1 MADGAVSFLLDKLT
15 TILLQKASLL
25 GDARDKIEEIKLELE
40 SMKSFLRDA
49 ERRKEKSDSVETWV
63 RQVREVAYEV
73 EDIID
78 EFMHHKYKKPLKNG
92 FKGIVEGVVKFPK
105 NITSRH
111 RISSKLQK
119 VIAKVHEV
127 SERSKRYGFDQLD
140 EEATRNVAGDRWQ
153 HYGESATFV
162 DDDDIVGMEE
172 STEQLLGWL
181 MEDEPRRTVISIV
194 GMGGLGKT
202 TLVTR
207 VYNNHIIKR
216 GFDCWAW
223 ISVSQ
228 TCGTGELLRSII
240 KELFGATSV
249 VIPNN
254 VGSMNYRQLVGML
267 IDYLHLKRY
276 VIVLDDV
283 WSIDL
288 WSIIRTAFP
297 NNRYGSRIILTT
309 RNKNVATS
317 VGIGSRVHQLAPLQ
331 EKDAWALLCKK
342 AFWND
347 TDHLCPKELKHLAMA
362 ILKKCEGL
370 PLAIVAVGGLMCSR
384 SKTVVEWKKVL
395 ESLNWQLSN
404 NPMLEQVKGILLLS
418 FNDLPFYLKYCFL
431 FCCVFRDG
439 YPIRRKKLI
448 RLWIAEGFIRERKGM
463 TLEEIAEEYL
473 TELVLRSLIQ
483 VTETNDAGRVKICR
497 VQDVMRE
504 LAMTISEKENFCTAY
519 DGYPS
524 KLEGKIRRLSVYS
537 TGESIRLGS
546 AMSHHLRSFFVFPTD
561 TCSSF
566 SLAVVSSKFKFLRV
580 LDLEGVP
587 IETMPGTLVE
597 LFNLRYLNLRDTDI
611 RELPK
616 SMERLNKLQTLDVWN
631 TYIERLPSGIS
642 KLSNLRHLFM
652 LHKNGQNSRTTDA
665 LLSMQAP
672 RGIWNIRSLQ
682 TLACIE
688 AEKELIQQVGNL
700 TGLKRLEI
708 AKLRAADGP
717 KLCDSI
723 QKLTGLLCLRVMA
736 TNTEEELQLEAL
748 LLTPIFLQKLTLIGQ
763 LNRLPP
769 WIGSLENLT
778 HLYLGYSR
786 LQEDILSSIHVLS
799 SLVFLELKKA
809 YDGRALHFKEGWFP
823 RLNKLNLVE
832 LVQLDSMKLEE
843 NSLPSIRELYLI
855 RCQAMKALP
864 QGIEHL
870 NGLQK
875 LHLEDMHEQLLQRF
889 RSGLIEDQQKV
900 QHIPTIKLVYITE
913 QTRVVETL

>member
-78 EFMHHKYKKPLKNG
+78 EFMHHKCKEPLKNG

-127 SERSKRYGFDQLD
+127 SERSKRYGFD
-140 EEATRNVAGDRWQ
+140 
-153 HYGESATFV
+153 
-162 DDDDIVGMEE
+162 
-172 STEQLLGWL
+172 
-181 MEDEPRRTVISIV
+181 
-194 GMGGLGKT
+194 
-202 TLVTR
+202 
-207 VYNNHIIKR
+207 
-216 GFDCWAW
+216 
-223 ISVSQ
+223 
-228 TCGTGELLRSII
+228 
-240 KELFGATSV
+240 
-249 VIPNN
+249 
-254 VGSMNYRQLVGML
+254 
-267 IDYLHLKRY
+267 
-276 VIVLDDV
+276 
-283 WSIDL
+283 
-288 WSIIRTAFP
+288 
-297 NNRYGSRIILTT
+297 
-309 RNKNVATS
+309 
-317 VGIGSRVHQLAPLQ
+317 
-331 EKDAWALLCKK
+331 
-342 AFWND
+342 
-347 TDHLCPKELKHLAMA
+347 
-362 ILKKCEGL
+362 
-370 PLAIVAVGGLMCSR
+370 
-384 SKTVVEWKKVL
+384 
-395 ESLNWQLSN
+395 
-404 NPMLEQVKGILLLS
+404 
-418 FNDLPFYLKYCFL
+418 
-431 FCCVFRDG
+431 
-439 YPIRRKKLI
+439 PI
-448 RLWIAEGFIRERKGM
+448 
-463 TLEEIAEEYL
+463 
-473 TELVLRSLIQ
+473 
-483 VTETNDAGRVKICR
+483 
-497 VQDVMRE
+497 
-504 LAMTISEKENFCTAY
+504 
-519 DGYPS
+519 
-524 KLEGKIRRLSVYS
+524 EGKIRRLSVNS

-616 SMERLNKLQTLDVWN
+616 SMERLNKLETLDVWN

-652 LHKNGQNSRTTDA
+652 LHKNGQNSQTTDA
-665 LLSMQAP
+665 LQAP
-672 RGIWNIRSLQ
+672 GGIWNIRSLQ

-688 AEKELIQQVGNL
+688 ADKELIQQVGNL

-723 QKLTGLLCLRVMA
+723 QKLTGLLRLGVMA

-748 LLTPIFLQKLTLIGQ
+748 PLAPIFLQKLTLIGQ

-832 LVQLDSMKLEE
+832 LVHLDSLKLEE

-855 RCQAMKALP
+855 RCQAMTALP

-889 RSGLIEDQQKV
+889 RSGIIEDQQKV

>member
-78 EFMHHKYKKPLKNG
+78 EFMHHKYKEPLKNG

-127 SERSKRYGFDQLD
+127 SERSKRYGFDPID

-162 DDDDIVGMEE
+162 DEDDIVGMEE

-254 VGSMNYRQLVGML
+254 LGSMNYRQLVGML
-267 IDYLHLKRY
+267 IDYLHQKRY

-331 EKDAWALLCKK
+331 EKDAWALFCKK
-342 AFWND
+342 TFWND
-347 TDHLCPKELKHLAMA
+347 MVHLCPKELKHLAKA

-384 SKTVVEWKKVL
+384 SKTVVEWKKVF

-404 NPMLEQVKGILLLS
+404 NPLLEQVKGILLLS

-504 LAMTISEKENFCTAY
+504 LAMTISEKENFCTAA
-519 DGYPS
+519 
-524 KLEGKIRRLSVYS
+524 V
-537 TGESIRLGS
+537 
-546 AMSHHLRSFFVFPTD
+546 SHHLRSFFVFPTD

-652 LHKNGQNSRTTDA
+652 LHKNGQNSQTTDA
-665 LLSMQAP
+665 LQAP
-672 RGIWNIRSLQ
+672 GGIWNIRSLQ

-723 QKLTGLLCLRVMA
+723 QKLTGLLRLGVMA

-748 LLTPIFLQKLTLIGQ
+748 PLTPIFLQKLTLIGH

-832 LVQLDSMKLEE
+832 LVQLDSLKLEE
-843 NSLPSIRELYLI
+843 NSLPSIQELYLI
-855 RCQAMKALP
+855 RCQAMTALP

-889 RSGLIEDQQKV
+889 RSGIIEDQQKV

>member
-1 MADGAVSFLLDKLT
+1 
-15 TILLQKASLL
+15 
-25 GDARDKIEEIKLELE
+25 
-40 SMKSFLRDA
+40 
-49 ERRKEKSDSVETWV
+49 
-63 RQVREVAYEV
+63 
-73 EDIID
+73 
-78 EFMHHKYKKPLKNG
+78 
-92 FKGIVEGVVKFPK
+92 
-105 NITSRH
+105 
-111 RISSKLQK
+111 
-119 VIAKVHEV
+119 
-127 SERSKRYGFDQLD
+127 
-140 EEATRNVAGDRWQ
+140 
-153 HYGESATFV
+153 
-162 DDDDIVGMEE
+162 
-172 STEQLLGWL
+172 
-181 MEDEPRRTVISIV
+181 
-194 GMGGLGKT
+194 
-202 TLVTR
+202 
-207 VYNNHIIKR
+207 
-216 GFDCWAW
+216 
-223 ISVSQ
+223 
-228 TCGTGELLRSII
+228 
-240 KELFGATSV
+240 
-249 VIPNN
+249 
-254 VGSMNYRQLVGML
+254 
-267 IDYLHLKRY
+267 
-276 VIVLDDV
+276 
-283 WSIDL
+283 
-288 WSIIRTAFP
+288 
-297 NNRYGSRIILTT
+297 
-309 RNKNVATS
+309 
-317 VGIGSRVHQLAPLQ
+317 
-331 EKDAWALLCKK
+331 
-342 AFWND
+342 
-347 TDHLCPKELKHLAMA
+347 
-362 ILKKCEGL
+362 
-370 PLAIVAVGGLMCSR
+370 MCSR
-384 SKTVVEWKKVL
+384 SKTVVEWKKVF

-524 KLEGKIRRLSVYS
+524 KLEGKIRRLSVNS

-616 SMERLNKLQTLDVWN
+616 SMERLNKLETLDVWN

-652 LHKNGQNSRTTDA
+652 LHKNGQNSQTTGA
-665 LLSMQAP
+665 LQAP
-672 RGIWNIRSLQ
+672 GGIWNIRSLQ

-723 QKLTGLLCLRVMA
+723 QKLTGLLRLGVMA

-748 LLTPIFLQKLTLIGQ
+748 PLAPLFLQKLTLIGH

-832 LVQLDSMKLEE
+832 LVHLDSLKLEE

-855 RCQAMKALP
+855 RCQAMTALP

-889 RSGLIEDQQKV
+889 RSGIIEDQQKV

>member
-49 ERRKEKSDSVETWV
+49 ERSKEKSDSVETWV

-78 EFMHHKYKKPLKNG
+78 EFMHHKYKETLKNG

-127 SERSKRYGFDQLD
+127 SERSKRYGFDPID

-162 DDDDIVGMEE
+162 DEDDIVGMEE

-194 GMGGLGKT
+194 GMGGL
-202 TLVTR
+202 
-207 VYNNHIIKR
+207 
-216 GFDCWAW
+216 
-223 ISVSQ
+223 
-228 TCGTGELLRSII
+228 
-240 KELFGATSV
+240 
-249 VIPNN
+249 
-254 VGSMNYRQLVGML
+254 
-267 IDYLHLKRY
+267 
-276 VIVLDDV
+276 
-283 WSIDL
+283 
-288 WSIIRTAFP
+288 
-297 NNRYGSRIILTT
+297 
-309 RNKNVATS
+309 
-317 VGIGSRVHQLAPLQ
+317 
-331 EKDAWALLCKK
+331 
-342 AFWND
+342 
-347 TDHLCPKELKHLAMA
+347 
-362 ILKKCEGL
+362 
-370 PLAIVAVGGLMCSR
+370 
-384 SKTVVEWKKVL
+384 
-395 ESLNWQLSN
+395 
-404 NPMLEQVKGILLLS
+404 
-418 FNDLPFYLKYCFL
+418 
-431 FCCVFRDG
+431 
-439 YPIRRKKLI
+439 
-448 RLWIAEGFIRERKGM
+448 
-463 TLEEIAEEYL
+463 
-473 TELVLRSLIQ
+473 
-483 VTETNDAGRVKICR
+483 
-497 VQDVMRE
+497 
-504 LAMTISEKENFCTAY
+504 AY

-524 KLEGKIRRLSVYS
+524 KLEGKIHRLSVNS

-616 SMERLNKLQTLDVWN
+616 SMERLNKLETLDVWN

-652 LHKNGQNSRTTDA
+652 LHKNGQNSQTTDA
-665 LLSMQAP
+665 LQAP
-672 RGIWNIRSLQ
+672 GGIWNIRSLQ

-723 QKLTGLLCLRVMA
+723 QKLTGLLRLGVMA

-748 LLTPIFLQKLTLIGQ
+748 PLTPLFLQKLTLIGH

-832 LVQLDSMKLEE
+832 LVHLDSLKLEE

-855 RCQAMKALP
+855 RCQAMTALP

-889 RSGLIEDQQKV
+889 RSGIIEDQQKV

>member
-1 MADGAVSFLLDKLT
+1 
-15 TILLQKASLL
+15 
-25 GDARDKIEEIKLELE
+25 
-40 SMKSFLRDA
+40 
-49 ERRKEKSDSVETWV
+49 
-63 RQVREVAYEV
+63 
-73 EDIID
+73 
-78 EFMHHKYKKPLKNG
+78 MHHKYKETLKNG

-127 SERSKRYGFDQLD
+127 SERSKRYGFDPID
-140 EEATRNVAGDRWQ
+140 EEAKTNVAGDRWQ

-162 DDDDIVGMEE
+162 DEDDIVGMEE

-228 TCGTGELLRSII
+228 TCGTGELLRSIV

-254 VGSMNYRQLVGML
+254 LGSMNYRQLVGML
-267 IDYLHLKRY
+267 IDYLHQK
-276 VIVLDDV
+276 
-283 WSIDL
+283 
-288 WSIIRTAFP
+288 
-297 NNRYGSRIILTT
+297 RYGSRIILTT

-331 EKDAWALLCKK
+331 EKDAWALFCKK
-342 AFWND
+342 TFWND
-347 TDHLCPKELKHLAMA
+347 MDHLCPKELKHLAKA

-384 SKTVVEWKKVL
+384 SKTVVEWKKVF

-404 NPMLEQVKGILLLS
+404 NPLLEQVKGILLLS

-524 KLEGKIRRLSVYS
+524 KLEGKIHRLSVYS

-616 SMERLNKLQTLDVWN
+616 SMERLNKLETLDVWN

-652 LHKNGQNSRTTDA
+652 LHKNGQNSQTTDA
-665 LLSMQAP
+665 LQAP
-672 RGIWNIRSLQ
+672 GGIWNIRSLQ

-723 QKLTGLLCLRVMA
+723 QKLTGLLRLGVMA
-736 TNTEEELQLEAL
+736 INSEEELQLEAL
-748 LLTPIFLQKLTLIGQ
+748 PLTPIFLQKLTLIGH

-832 LVQLDSMKLEE
+832 LVHLDSLKLEE

-855 RCQAMKALP
+855 RCQAMTALP

-889 RSGLIEDQQKV
+889 RSGIIEDQQKV

>member
-49 ERRKEKSDSVETWV
+49 ERSKEKSDSVETWV

-78 EFMHHKYKKPLKNG
+78 EFMHHKYKEPLKNG

-127 SERSKRYGFDQLD
+127 SERSKRYGFDPID

-162 DDDDIVGMEE
+162 DEDDIVGMEE

-254 VGSMNYRQLVGML
+254 LGSMNYRQLVGML
-267 IDYLHLKRY
+267 IDYLHQK
-276 VIVLDDV
+276 
-283 WSIDL
+283 
-288 WSIIRTAFP
+288 
-297 NNRYGSRIILTT
+297 RYGSRIILTT

-331 EKDAWALLCKK
+331 EKDAWALFCKK
-342 AFWND
+342 TFWND
-347 TDHLCPKELKHLAMA
+347 IDHLCPKELKHLAKA

-384 SKTVVEWKKVL
+384 SKTVVEWKKVF

-524 KLEGKIRRLSVYS
+524 KLEGKIRRLSVNS

-616 SMERLNKLQTLDVWN
+616 SMERLNKLETLDVWN

-652 LHKNGQNSRTTDA
+652 LHKNGQNSQTTDA
-665 LLSMQAP
+665 LQAP
-672 RGIWNIRSLQ
+672 GGIWNIRSLQ

-723 QKLTGLLCLRVMA
+723 QKLTGLLRLGVMA

-748 LLTPIFLQKLTLIGQ
+748 PLAPLFLQKLTLIGH

-832 LVQLDSMKLEE
+832 LVHLDSLKLEE

-855 RCQAMKALP
+855 RCQAMTALP

-889 RSGLIEDQQKV
+889 RSGIIEDQQKV